1 MQHRPSSKRTAVGS
15 TKKAAVGPKPTRAP
29 AVATT
34 TPTRAAFVT
43 KLAAVSSGFIVMLAV
58 GLGLEF
64 LMWDLRRTGPHNE
77 TILSA

>member
-1 MQHRPSSKRTAVGS
+1 MGTPYGVAMAPEEVG
-15 TKKAAVGPKPTRAP
+15 
-29 AVATT
+29 
-34 TPTRAAFVT
+34 FVT